1 MMHGAVYIQLA
12 IVQPTL
18 QKVTIILIL
27 PVSKVQE
34 SLVDFLLD
42 FRTSL
47 VLHYDVHVF
56 IRRVGRL
63 LLALAIFPD
72 QIDANEYA

>member
-42 FRTSL
+42 FRASL